1 MKENIPRAPYL
12 AQDERVNPP
21 SCLYALGRFTRSY
34 VCAPATARAA
44 FGIAWKWCCVALNR
58 KPCGRRDGG
67 FKGA

>member
-21 SCLYALGRFTRSY
+21 SCLYALGRLTRSY

-44 FGIAWKWCCVALNR
+44 FGIAWK
-58 KPCGRRDGG
+58 
-67 FKGA
+67 